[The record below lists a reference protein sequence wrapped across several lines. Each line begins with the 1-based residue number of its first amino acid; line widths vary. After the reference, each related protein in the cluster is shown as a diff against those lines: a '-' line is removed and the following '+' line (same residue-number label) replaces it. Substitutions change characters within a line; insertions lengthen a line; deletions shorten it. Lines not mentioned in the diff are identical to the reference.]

1 MAKNIAKRFRESGTI
16 LYLKS
21 MTDKAKSIKK
31 LSPIKRAG
39 KVKVNLLAS
48 VKNIKPDKISIIGYC
63 TDIFVLQNEHLPP
76 KKIQDSIGML
86 CQGFSGVLQDVQ
98 CEETKT
104 TLSSFG
110 ILSMTTFKNEP
121 IKVPK
126 TKAISISTT

>member
-1 MAKNIAKRFRESGTI
+1 M
-16 LYLKS
+16 
-21 MTDKAKSIKK
+21 
-31 LSPIKRAG
+31 
-39 KVKVNLLAS
+39 LL
-48 VKNIKPDKISIIGYC
+48 
-63 TDIFVLQNEHLPP
+63 LQNEHLPL
-76 KKIQDSIGML
+76 KNTQEKMGIL